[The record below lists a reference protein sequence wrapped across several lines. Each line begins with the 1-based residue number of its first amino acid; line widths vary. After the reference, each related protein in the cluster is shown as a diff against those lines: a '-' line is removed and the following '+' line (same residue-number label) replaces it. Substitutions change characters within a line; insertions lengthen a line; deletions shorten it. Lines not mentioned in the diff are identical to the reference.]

1 MISLEAN
8 KMRKRNFFVLS
19 ILLAGLVVSGCA
31 GPKEEAP
38 IDQVSPTTAVTQAS
52 IGDVMDSEI
61 STIESDMLEIEDLL
75 VELDGIQD
83 ISFSE
88 LEGLNF

>member
-1 MISLEAN
+1 
-8 KMRKRNFFVLS
+8 MRKRNFFVLS

-38 IDQVSPTTAVTQAS
+38 IDQVSPTTTVTQAS

-75 VELDGIQD
+75 VEMDGIQD

>member
-1 MISLEAN
+1 
-8 KMRKRNFFVLS
+8 MRKRNFFVLS

-75 VELDGIQD
+75 VEMDGIQD

>member
-1 MISLEAN
+1 
-8 KMRKRNFFVLS
+8 MRKRNFVVLS

-31 GPKEEAP
+31 EPKEEAP

-75 VELDGIQD
+75 AEMDGIQD